1 MALLLTGR
9 AAAATMCDTLRLAAG
24 QESDLSPQ
32 SRSLLPTA
40 GLLLGAIISG
50 LAWLP
55 LRAIERGGVAG
66 LWVALSVV
74 AIACVPLMPALTRL
88 RGLARRDLLD
98 LAWIAALIGVA
109 YAFYTASLTTTEVAR
124 AILLFYIA
132 PVWGT
137 LLEVFVLR
145 QPLTMRRAGA
155 LGLGAAGLAAILG
168 IGLDLRFAMNLGDIL
183 ALLSGILWS
192 VGLLFVFRRTG
203 PGLAAQSAALA
214 VGALI
219 GAIAMVLLL
228 ERAPPP
234 SLDTLAAVGPWILVT
249 GLAFVLPLWVLSLW
263 AGRSLSPARATLIFM
278 AEVCVGVGSAA
289 LWADQPFGA
298 RETIGTILVLAA
310 AFVEF
315 SGAHGT
321 APLSPQGAPPA

>member
-1 MALLLTGR
+1 
-9 AAAATMCDTLRLAAG
+9 
-24 QESDLSPQ
+24 
-32 SRSLLPTA
+32 
-40 GLLLGAIISG
+40 LLLGAVISG
-50 LAWLP
+50 FAWLP

-74 AIACVPLMPALTRL
+74 AIACLPLVPALSRL

-98 LAWIAALIGVA
+98 LFWIAALIGVA
-109 YAFYTASLTTTEVAR
+109 YSFYTASLTTTEVAR
-124 AILLFYIA
+124 AVLLFYIA

-145 QPLTMRRAGA
+145 QPLTLRRAGA

-168 IGLDLRFAMNLGDIL
+168 IGFDLRFTINLGDVL

-214 VGALI
+214 VGALA
-219 GAIAMVLLL
+219 GAVAMVLLL

-234 SLDTLAAVGPWILVT
+234 GLETLEAAAPWIL
-249 GLAFVLPLWVLSLW
+249 LAALGFVLPLWVLSLW
-263 AGRSLSPARATLIFM
+263 AARSLSPGRTTLIFM

-289 LWADQPFGA
+289 LWADQAFGA
-298 RETIGTILVLAA
+298 RETIGTMLVMAA
-310 AFVEF
+310 AAVEF
-315 SGAHGT
+315 GGVQSA

>member
-1 MALLLTGR
+1 
-9 AAAATMCDTLRLAAG
+9 
-24 QESDLSPQ
+24 LSPQ

-74 AIACVPLMPALTRL
+74 AIACVPLIPALTRL
-88 RGLARRDLLD
+88 RGLARRDFLD
-98 LAWIAALIGVA
+98 LLWIAALIGVA

-145 QPLTMRRAGA
+145 QPLTMRRTGA
-155 LGLGAAGLAAILG
+155 LALGAAGLAAILG

-214 VGALI
+214 IGALA
-219 GAIAMVLLL
+219 GAVAMVLLL

-234 SLDTLAAVGPWILVT
+234 NLDTLAAVGPWILVT
-249 GLAFVLPLWVLSLW
+249 GFAFVLPLWVLSLW

-289 LWADQPFGA
+289 LWADQHFGA

-315 SGAHGT
+315 SGAHSA